1 MWKIFDEL
9 SAFVWT
15 LRLFGWTDFAGFVS
29 FAWRTIPRRFSRKEP
44 DFYHFDCD
52 VKRLKFEELL
62 FDDLKTTSWL
72 WDFSRFRAESSFRQ
86 EKKEKYK
93 TLSDNPKEEKT
104 RFGLSRE
111 CLHGK
116 NFDFC
121 FRCFD
126 SDRKRKG
133 IKLSTDFT
141 HLRAENAVRKREKA
155 ICERIYI

>member
-1 MWKIFDEL
+1 ML
-9 SAFVWT
+9 T
-15 LRLFGWTDFAGFVS
+15 FGLQLGGQFLADFK
-29 FAWRTIPRRFSRKEP
+29 RKEP
-44 DFYHFDCD
+44 NFYHFDCD
-52 VKRLKFEELL
+52 VKRQKFVELR
-62 FDDLKTTSWL
+62 FDDLRTTFWL
-72 WDFSRFRAESSFRQ
+72 LDFTRFRAESSFRQ
-86 EKKEKYK
+86 DKKEK
-93 TLSDNPKEEKT
+93 LSLTTRKKKT